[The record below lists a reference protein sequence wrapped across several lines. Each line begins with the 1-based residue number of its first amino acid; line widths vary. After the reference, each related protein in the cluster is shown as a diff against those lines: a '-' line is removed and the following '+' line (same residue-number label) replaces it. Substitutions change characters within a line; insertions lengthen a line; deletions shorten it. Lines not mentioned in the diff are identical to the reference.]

1 MSRLEDIAVEV
12 IHDAGAGHTGQL
24 LAILSELH
32 NLLVSLQRK
41 GEAGSIDLRS
51 LPMFPG
57 DYEKLKALLG
67 VGEVT
72 ATINTLGKSLVEET
86 SIPGIW
92 WITHYN
98 TEEETIAEFIE
109 VTELP
114 DLLKTQKEDL
124 SIADTRLNELIT
136 NLTAEDH
143 G

>member
-1 MSRLEDIAVEV
+1 MSKLDEIAVEV
-12 IHDAGAGHTGQL
+12 IQTGTEAGYTGQL
-24 LAILSELH
+24 IAILSELRD
-32 NLLVSLQRK
+32 LLVQLKEQ
-41 GEAGSIDLRS
+41 GQNGSIDLRS

-57 DYEKLKALLG
+57 DYEKLKVSLG
-67 VGEVT
+67 HGEVS
-72 ATINTLGKSLVEET
+72 ASINTLGHSLVEET

-124 SIADTRLNELIT
+124 EIAETKISDLIT
-136 NLTAEDH
+136 NLTAET
-143 G
+143 